1 MVDEHLKEKKLRDL
15 QFDQIEREVDKRID
29 KMKSV
34 LEHKEATID
43 ELRFVTSNTLETK
56 KSLTK
61 SMEAFQNMRKS
72 EIKDLVCCK
81 AKLGFQNYEGNI
93 LSEYIGTSTC

>member
-1 MVDEHLKEKKLRDL
+1 MKEKKLRDL

-43 ELRFVTSNTLETK
+43 ELRFVTKYLLTAFFDTYFANTLGTK

-61 SMEAFQNMRKS
+61 NYFRRRD
-72 EIKDLVCCK
+72 DLTK
-81 AKLGFQNYEGNI
+81 ALFNDF
-93 LSEYIGTSTC
+93 

>member
-43 ELRFVTSNTLETK
+43 ELRSVTKFLQT
-56 KSLTK
+56 
-61 SMEAFQNMRKS
+61 AFLILRKH
-72 EIKDLVCCK
+72 
-81 AKLGFQNYEGNI
+81 FWN
-93 LSEYIGTSTC
+93 